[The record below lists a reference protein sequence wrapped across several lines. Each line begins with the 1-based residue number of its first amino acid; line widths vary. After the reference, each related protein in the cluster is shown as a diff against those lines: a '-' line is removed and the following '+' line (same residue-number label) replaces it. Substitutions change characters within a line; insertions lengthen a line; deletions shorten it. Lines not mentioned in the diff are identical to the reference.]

1 MKLAWATDIHLD
13 FLDDGGLARFAA
25 LLEKSPADAFLI
37 GGDIAKAG
45 SVERHLRTLEARRVL
60 ESTA

>member
-13 FLDDGGLARFAA
+13 FLDAAGIDAFTA
-25 LLEKSPADAFLI
+25 LLEKSTADAFLV

-45 SVERHLRTLEARRVL
+45 SIERHLRSLEARETL
-60 ESTA
+60 